1 MKTGN
6 EGVALIKEF
15 EGFSANAYPDP
26 KSGGVPYTIGNGTTR
41 YPDGK
46 PVALGDVCTKEQAEQ
61 YLRHDLKKFE
71 SAVSAAVNVP
81 LTQGQFDAM
90 VSIVYNVGPGSKAKA
105 GIIMLKDGK
114 PSTLLR
120 KLNAGDYRGAADEFL
135 KWVSPGTKVEGGL
148 RRRRT
153 AERQLFLSKG

>member
-6 EGVALIKEF
+6 EGIALIKEF
-15 EGFSANAYPDP
+15 EGFSAKAYPDP
-26 KSGGVPYTIGNGTTR
+26 KSGGKPYTTGYGTTQ
-41 YPDGK
+41 YPNGR
-46 PVALGDVCTKEQAEQ
+46 PVTMGDVCTREQAEQ
-61 YLRHDLKKFE
+61 YLRHDLKAFE
-71 SAVSAAVNVP
+71 SAVSAAVTVP
-81 LTQGQFDAM
+81 LKQGQFDAM
-90 VSIVYNVGPGSKAKA
+90 VSIVYNVGSGSKAKS

-120 KLNAGDYRGAADEFL
+120 KLNAGDYKGAADEFL
-135 KWVSPGTKVEGGL
+135 KWVSPGSNVEAGL